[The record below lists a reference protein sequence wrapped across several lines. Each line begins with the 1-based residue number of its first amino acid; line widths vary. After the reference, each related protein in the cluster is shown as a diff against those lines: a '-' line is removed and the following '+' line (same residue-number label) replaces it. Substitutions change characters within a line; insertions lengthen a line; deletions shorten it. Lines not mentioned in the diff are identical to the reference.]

1 MERYKHLDRRL
12 VCENQRFEVFFD
24 TVRATDATMI
34 EDFLIVRP
42 RVCAADKVAGVCV
55 LPELNEKIGIMRVFR
70 HHLGEEVWQAPGGF
84 IEPDEEAA
92 TAAVRELREETGVV
106 PSRVESLGS
115 YLPDAGLIEGRVA
128 LFLARGCTV
137 CDAGAI
143 SSNEIGAGQLHWF
156 EPMTLKA
163 LILSQCNIGGSTLAA
178 CFRALYR

>member
-1 MERYKHLDRRL
+1 
-12 VCENQRFEVFFD
+12 VCENQHFEVFFD

-42 RVCAADKVAGVCV
+42 RVCAADKVAGVCI
-55 LPELNEKIGIMRVFR
+55 LPEVNGKLGLMRVFR

-92 TAAVRELREETGVV
+92 AAAVRELKEETGVV
-106 PSRVESLGS
+106 PSRVQSLGN

-128 LFLARGCTV
+128 LFLGRGCTV
-137 CDAGAI
+137 CDEGA
-143 SSNEIGAGQLHWF
+143 SSPSEIGAGQLHWF
-156 EPMTLKA
+156 EPEALRG

-178 CFRALYR
+178 CFRALSQ